1 MKWMGDDIIIDLP
14 AVKLVEWIS
23 AAVARICFVW
33 ENHTNSVQAS
43 RIPNMCGFYVES
55 IQMLVRNWI
64 RQHFLGWDVIGWTLQ
79 FDLAERM
86 MGDFSGFWWQRCHW
100 FHVSSTSPL
109 DRMCHGPKTPAPIH
123 NSNDNTNV
131 KKVAEKNMNKI
142 KTRVKTEKMPVKWNR
157 HIHITN
163 KHKSIY
169 RFYLMLLNMLISFD
183 SFGIFETFYLLNG
196 EKSTDKLIT
205 YSPLFLTTI
214 AVYKWIDT
222 MQIYKLDCTSELHA
236 TNEGNLK

>member
-1 MKWMGDDIIIDLP
+1 MGDDIIIDLP

-55 IQMLVRNWI
+55 IRMLVRNWI

-131 KKVAEKNMNKI
+131 KKVAEKNMNKKKNKSENRENASQVKQTHTYNQQAQINLSILFNVI
-142 KTRVKTEKMPVKWNR
+142 KYANFIRFVWNIR
-157 HIHITN
+157 NVLFAEWRKIH
-163 KHKSIY
+163 
-169 RFYLMLLNMLISFD
+169 R
-183 SFGIFETFYLLNG
+183 
-196 EKSTDKLIT
+196 
-205 YSPLFLTTI
+205 
-214 AVYKWIDT
+214 
-222 MQIYKLDCTSELHA
+222 
-236 TNEGNLK
+236 